1 MNDQGNPSKDSSSQ
15 TRGPLFEATRRILL
29 AAIGAAAFA
38 QDEAEEFIAKLV
50 ERGEIAEKDGKRLV
64 QEMMEKRK
72 MHRTNIEA
80 EVGKR
85 FNDSMSRFNLPTKK
99 DFDDLSAKIADLAQ
113 KVDELSKNQ
122 S

>member
-1 MNDQGNPSKDSSSQ
+1 MSDQGNPSKETSYQ
-15 TRGPLFEATRRILL
+15 TRGPLYDATRRVLL

-38 QDEAEEFIAKLV
+38 QDEAEEFITKLV

-72 MHRTNIEA
+72 MHKTDIEA

-85 FNDSMSRFNLPTKK
+85 FSDTMGRFNLPTKK
-99 DFDDLSAKIADLAQ
+99 DFDDLSAKIAELAQ
-113 KVDELSKNQ
+113 KVDELSKK
-122 S
+122 

>member
-1 MNDQGNPSKDSSSQ
+1 MSDQGNPSKETSYQ
-15 TRGPLFEATRRILL
+15 TRGPLYDATRRILL

-38 QDEAEEFIAKLV
+38 QDEVEEFITKLV

-72 MHRTNIEA
+72 MHKTDIEA

-85 FNDSMSRFNLPTKK
+85 FSDTMGRFNLPTKK
-99 DFDDLSAKIADLAQ
+99 DFDDLSAKIAELAQ
-113 KVDELSKNQ
+113 KVDELSKNR